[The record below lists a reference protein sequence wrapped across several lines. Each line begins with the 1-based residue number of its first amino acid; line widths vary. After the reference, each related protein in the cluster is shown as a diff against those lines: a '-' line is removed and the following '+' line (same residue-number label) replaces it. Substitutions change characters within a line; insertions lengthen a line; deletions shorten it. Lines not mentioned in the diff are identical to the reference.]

1 MEYSKR
7 KGNGLSGDCSGA
19 SNTFERKEGYKPE
32 ITYLSFDISLGF
44 QMNRRRI
51 IRTYVTFVIINNFG
65 RINL

>member
-19 SNTFERKEGYKPE
+19 SNTLS
-32 ITYLSFDISLGF
+32 YLSFDISLGF
-44 QMNRRRI
+44 QMNRS
-51 IRTYVTFVIINNFG
+51 TFVIINNFG